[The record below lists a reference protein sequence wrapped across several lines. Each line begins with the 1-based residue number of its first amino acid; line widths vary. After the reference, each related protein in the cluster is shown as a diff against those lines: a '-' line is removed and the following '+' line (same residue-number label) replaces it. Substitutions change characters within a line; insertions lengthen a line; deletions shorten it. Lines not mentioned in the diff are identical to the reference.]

1 MKNLTEGSE
10 AKVILNFAV
19 PMLIGNIFQQFY
31 NTVDSIVVGRGVGAE
46 ALAAVGASFPIL
58 FLMISLVIG
67 ITMGSSIMLSQYF
80 GAGDKDRLRRTM
92 STTYIFLFYA
102 SIGISILGVLFSG
115 AMLRIIHTPEEILP
129 MGTQYLQLMF
139 AGMIF
144 LFGYNT
150 VSAILRGL
158 GDSKTPLYFLIIA
171 TILNTIL
178 DLIFVLA
185 FGWGIA
191 GAAWATVIAQGVSMI
206 VSFIHVQRSRHE
218 VLHISW
224 DTLKFDFEMF
234 RRMLRIGLPTAVQL
248 TLVSLGYVA
257 LTRIVNPF
265 GTLVIA
271 GFAAAMR
278 LDSFAVMPAM
288 NLSMALSTFVGQN
301 LGAGKPERVRR
312 GFLTTLAVS
321 STIALTLTLS
331 MVIFREQLVRIFNS
345 NPEVI
350 RIGAEYI
357 LIVSSFYIA
366 FSGMF
371 ITGGV
376 LRGAGDTLVHMFIT
390 LGGLWAI
397 RIPVSALLSGWIGTK
412 GIWWG
417 IPAGWIVSFLAS
429 YIYYLSGR
437 WKKKALLSSAPERR
451 FDQISSA
458 EGALSGT
465 ADNYL
470 LTEE

>member
-1 MKNLTEGSE
+1 VESLTEGSE
-10 AKVILNFAV
+10 AKVILRFAV
-19 PMLIGNIFQQFY
+19 PMLIGNVFQQFY

-58 FLMISLVIG
+58 FLMISFVIG

-92 STTYIFLFYA
+92 STTYIFLFFA
-102 SIGISILGVLFSG
+102 SVAITILGVRFSG
-115 AMLRIIHTPEEILP
+115 AMLRALQVPEEILP

-158 GDSKTPLYFLIIA
+158 GDSKTPLYFLIVA

-178 DLIFVLA
+178 DLVFVLV
-185 FGWGIA
+185 FEWGIA
-191 GAAWATVIAQGVSMI
+191 GAAWATILAQGVSMI
-206 VSFIHVQRSRHE
+206 ISFIYLQRSRHE

-224 DTLKFDFEMF
+224 KTLKFDFEMF
-234 RRMLRIGLPTAVQL
+234 RAMLRIGLPTAVQL
-248 TLVSLGYVA
+248 TLVSLGFVA
-257 LTRIVNPF
+257 LTRIVTPF
-265 GTLVIA
+265 GTLAIA
-271 GFAAAMR
+271 GYAAAAR
-278 LDSFAVMPAM
+278 LDSFGIMPAM
-288 NLSMALSTFVGQN
+288 NLSTALSTFVGQN

-312 GFLTTLAVS
+312 GFLATLTVS
-321 STIALTLTLS
+321 SAIALTMTVV
-331 MVIFREQLVRIFNS
+331 MVILGDRLIRIFNS
-345 NPEVI
+345 DPEVI
-350 RIGAEYI
+350 RVGTEYL
-357 LIVSSFYIA
+357 LIVSSFYVV

-371 ITGGV
+371 ITAGV
-376 LRGAGDTLVHMFIT
+376 LRGAGDTLVQMFIT
-390 LGGLWAI
+390 LAGLWAI

-417 IPAGWIVSFLAS
+417 IPAGWVFGFLAS

-437 WKKKALLSSAPERR
+437 WKKKVLVAAKPGHRV
-451 FDQISSA
+451 
-458 EGALSGT
+458 
-465 ADNYL
+465 
-470 LTEE
+470 